1 MAGLIPQ
8 TFIDELIARAD
19 IVELIGRRV
28 RLKRQGR
35 EFAGLCPFHNEK
47 SPSFTVSPQKQF
59 FHCFGC
65 GAHGTAL
72 GFIMRYD
79 HLDFPQAVEL
89 LAGELG
95 LEVPHEAGSG
105 GENPHAGL
113 YEVLSRAQRFYAA
126 EFERSQT
133 ARDYLAGRGLEAAR
147 EEYGIGYAPA
157 SGETLFNALRKAG
170 FSPEDGLK
178 SGLLATNA
186 RGPYDRFRNRL
197 MLPIHDNRGRTV
209 GFGGRTLGD
218 DKAKY
223 LNSPET
229 PVFHKGRL
237 LYGLF
242 EARQRERRLQRLVVV
257 EGYLDV
263 IGLAVAGYGAAVA
276 TLGTAVTEAQAEALF
291 RTGAE
296 EIIFCF
302 DGDAAGLRAA
312 WRALEQVL
320 PALSPGR
327 AARFAFLPSG
337 EDPDSLVRTAGLD
350 AFEQILEA
358 AQPLS
363 AYLFDTLAEPGME
376 GAEHRA
382 RFAGALKPLLQQVRD
397 PLFRET
403 LTVEA
408 AERLHLPLSRLEPL
422 LNENPPPRQS
432 RAAPATRPSAPRSE
446 TAPPWDP
453 RVERALALALAAPQA
468 ISAAMPKTDLSG
480 LELPGANVLKTMV
493 ETLAR
498 HPHLTSASLLERF
511 RTDPA
516 APRLG
521 RLPEKYRDSIWQLAE
536 DGQEARLALE
546 FSETLERL
554 EESAIEVELE
564 RLRLA
569 VDSGQ
574 ALDAESQARLR
585 ELLAKR
591 QKGLNSMG

>member
-47 SPSFTVSPQKQF
+47 TPSFTVSPQKQF

-72 GFIMRYD
+72 GFVMRYD
-79 HLDFPQAVEL
+79 HLDFPQAVEQ

-95 LEVPHEAGSG
+95 LEVPHEAGAA
-105 GENPHAGL
+105 ENPHAGL

-126 EFERSQT
+126 EFARSPLAQ
-133 ARDYLAGRGLEAAR
+133 DYLAQRGLEAAR
-147 EEYGIGYAPA
+147 EEYSIGYAPA
-157 SGETLFNALRKAG
+157 GGETLLAALRKAG
-170 FSPEDGLK
+170 IGPDPGLK
-178 SGLLATNA
+178 AGLLANNA

-229 PVFHKGRL
+229 PVFHKGQL
-237 LYGLF
+237 LYGLY

-296 EIIFCF
+296 EVVFCF

-320 PALSPGR
+320 PVLGPGR
-327 AARFAFLPSG
+327 TARFAFLPSG
-337 EDPDSLVRTAGLD
+337 EDPDSLVRLQGVE
-350 AFEQILEA
+350 AFEQVLEA

-363 AYLFDTLAEPGME
+363 GYLFDTLAKPGME

-382 RFAGALKPLLQQVRD
+382 RFAGALKPLLQRIRD

-403 LTVEA
+403 LTAEA
-408 AERLHLPLSRLEPL
+408 AERLNLPLSRLEPL
-422 LNENPPPRQS
+422 LNETTVPRPA
-432 RAAPATRPSAPRSE
+432 RAVPTPRPSASSQKPAPR
-446 TAPPWDP
+446 WDP

-468 ISAAMPKTDLSG
+468 VAATLPDTDLTE
-480 LELPGANVLKTMV
+480 LDLPGAKVLERMV
-493 ETLAR
+493 ETLVR
-498 HPHLTSASLLERF
+498 HPHLTTASLLERF
-511 RTDPA
+511 RPDPA

-546 FSETLERL
+546 FNETLGRL
-554 EESAIEVELE
+554 EDSAVETELE
-564 RLRLA
+564 RLRQA
-569 VDSGQ
+569 VDNGQ
-574 ALDAESQARLR
+574 ALDAASQARLR
-585 ELLAKR
+585 DLLAKR
-591 QKGLNSMG
+591 QKGLNSTG

>member
-72 GFIMRYD
+72 GFVMRYD
-79 HLDFPQAVEL
+79 HLDFPQAVEQ

-95 LEVPHEAGSG
+95 LEVPREAGSG

-126 EFERSQT
+126 EFERSPL
-133 ARDYLAGRGLEAAR
+133 ARDYLAGRGLNEAR

-157 SGETLFNALRKAG
+157 GGETLLTALRKAG
-170 FSPEDGLK
+170 IAPEVGLK
-178 SGLLATNA
+178 AGLLATNA
-186 RGPYDRFRNRL
+186 RGHYDRFRNRL

-237 LYGLF
+237 LYGLY

-291 RTGAE
+291 RTGTE
-296 EIIFCF
+296 EVVFCF

-320 PALSPGR
+320 PVLSPGR
-327 AARFAFLPSG
+327 AARFAFLPEG
-337 EDPDSLVRTAGLD
+337 EDPDSLVRSAGVE
-350 AFEQILEA
+350 AFDQVLEA

-363 AYLFDTLAEPGME
+363 AYLFDTLAKPGME

-382 RFAGALKPLLQQVRD
+382 RFAGALKPLLQRIRD

-403 LTVEA
+403 LTAEA

-422 LNENPPPRQS
+422 LNAGPPPRPVPARPQRPQPS
-432 RAAPATRPSAPRSE
+432 SGGEAP
-446 TAPPWDP
+446 PPWD
-453 RVERALALALAAPQA
+453 RRIERALALALAAPQA
-468 ISAAMPKTDLSG
+468 VAATLPDTDLAG
-480 LELPGANVLKTMV
+480 LDLPGTEVLVTMV
-493 ETLAR
+493 ETLSR

-511 RTDPA
+511 RPDPA

-546 FSETLERL
+546 FNETLERL
-554 EESAIEVELE
+554 EDSAIEAELE
-564 RLRLA
+564 RLRQA
-569 VDSGQ
+569 VDSGR
-574 ALDAESQARLR
+574 ALDAASQARLR

-591 QKGLNSMG
+591 QKGLNSTG

>member
-95 LEVPHEAGSG
+95 LEVPHEAGSS

-113 YEVLSRAQRFYAA
+113 YEVLARAQRFYVA

-157 SGETLFNALRKAG
+157 GGETLFNALRKAG
-170 FSPEDGLK
+170 FEPEAGLK
-178 SGLLATNA
+178 TGLLATNA

-237 LYGLF
+237 LYGLY

-296 EIIFCF
+296 EVVFCF

-320 PALSPGR
+320 PVLSPGR
-327 AARFAFLPSG
+327 TARFAFLPSG

-350 AFEQILEA
+350 AFEQVLEA

-363 AYLFDTLAEPGME
+363 GYLFDTLAKPGME

-382 RFAGALKPLLQQVRD
+382 RFAGALKPLLQKVRD

-403 LTVEA
+403 LTAEA

-422 LNENPPPRQS
+422 LKENLPPRQA
-432 RAAPATRPSAPRSE
+432 RTAPAPRPSAPRGE
-446 TAPPWDP
+446 APPPWDP
-453 RVERALALALAAPQA
+453 RVERAIALVLAAPQA
-468 ISAAMPKTDLSG
+468 ISAAMPATDLSG
-480 LELPGANVLKTMV
+480 LDLPGTEVLKTMV
-493 ETLAR
+493 ETLVQN
-498 HPHLTSASLLERF
+498 PHLTSASLLERF
-511 RTDPA
+511 RSDPA

-546 FSETLERL
+546 FSETLKRL
-554 EESAIEVELE
+554 EDSATEAELE
-564 RLRLA
+564 RLRQA
-569 VDSGQ
+569 VDNGQ
-574 ALDAESQARLR
+574 PLDSEAQARLR

-591 QKGLNSMG
+591 QKALNSMG